1 MTALASSSQITGSS
15 DIIAPENLGSKRH
28 IHTVLLIA
36 LFAVEAMIFY
46 AHVARDIAPYYPS
59 NFDQLAYYLA
69 TYDLTSAFHA
79 RGPSVLV
86 EELLQPNNAT
96 GTTFVLQGALL
107 SLIGGENRTAIL
119 SVNLVYLLTLQF
131 VFFVVIRTRTGS
143 TDLAWIG
150 MALMLSLST
159 LFNDRGGIYDYRIDF
174 SAFCLYGTWTC
185 LLVWSGSFLR
195 TRRTLV
201 AAAVGILLVYSRFF
215 TIVYVGGVLGTLL
228 AINTYRIWRNP
239 SPYRTAVAARRIRNI
254 LLSGTIIAVICGAR
268 LFLSRAAIYDYYVV
282 GHVLG
287 EEKFIR
293 AHELGIYTVA
303 GHLLYYPKSI
313 LENHV
318 GLLTLLMTGALAGW
332 SLWSQR
338 VTTSELFTRLRRF
351 RQEFITLGLAILI
364 PVAFLTINVSK
375 SPVVGGIVAV
385 PILLALVLF
394 GAAVWPRGGRLEL
407 APPWTRMLPALVMAI
422 ALTAFVSNALSS
434 KDLPARADLQRITLL
449 AKTIAAYAADN
460 SLTRLTMSSD
470 RVVDYQNAATPKL
483 FSIEILHRHLDI
495 DPRFG
500 HGVYGIF
507 ATSREDALRLFAD
520 SDVIVLTDAVTD
532 RSHPYPMNTKIKE
545 YWDELWQWTNQN
557 RALLFST
564 EIYGIPYRV
573 FVRPLP
579 RWKTSIG
586 GRRPAT
592 ALHRARLVCDF
603 GTERR
608 GILQCGVFITAPA

>member
-1 MTALASSSQITGSS
+1 MTALVSSSQITELS
-15 DIIAPENLGSKRH
+15 DIITPENLGAKRR

-36 LFAVEAMIFY
+36 LFAAEAMIFY
-46 AHVARDIAPYYPS
+46 MHVARDIAPFYPS
-59 NFDQLAYYLA
+59 NFDQLSYYIA
-69 TYDLTSAFHA
+69 TYDLISTFHA
-79 RGPSVLV
+79 RGLSVLV
-86 EELLQPNNAT
+86 EELLQPGSAT

-119 SVNLVYLLTLQF
+119 SINLVYLLALQF
-131 VFFVVIRTRTGS
+131 VFFVVIRMRTGR
-143 TDLAWIG
+143 TDLAWIA
-150 MALMLSLST
+150 MALLLSLST
-159 LFNDRGGIYDYRIDF
+159 LFNGAGGIYDYRIDF
-174 SAFCLYGTWTC
+174 SAFCLYGIWTC
-185 LLVWSGSFLR
+185 LIIWSGSFLR
-195 TRRTLV
+195 TRRTLLV
-201 AAAVGILLVYSRFF
+201 AAVGILLVYSRFF
-215 TIVYVGGVLGTLL
+215 TIIYVGGVLGALL
-228 AINTYRIWRNP
+228 AINTYGIWRNP

-254 LLSGTIIAVICGAR
+254 LLSGTIIAAICGAR

-313 LENHV
+313 IEKHV
-318 GLLTLLMTGALAGW
+318 GLLTLLMAGALAGW
-332 SLWSQR
+332 SLWSDR
-338 VTTSELFTRLRRF
+338 VTTSELFTRPRRF

-364 PVAFLTINVSK
+364 PVAVLTINVSK

-385 PILLALVLF
+385 PVVLAMVLF
-394 GAAVWPRGGRLEL
+394 GAAVWPREGRPKLT
-407 APPWTRMLPALVMAI
+407 PPWARILPALVMAI
-422 ALTAFVSNALSS
+422 ALTAFVSKGLSS
-434 KDLPARADLQRITLL
+434 KHLPAREDLERITLL
-449 AKTIAAYAADN
+449 AKTIATYAADN
-460 SLTRLTMSSD
+460 NLTRLTMSSD

-483 FSIEILHRHLDI
+483 FSIEMLHRNLDI

-500 HGVYGIF
+500 HSVYGIF

-532 RSHPYPMNTKIKE
+532 RSYPYPMNTKIKE
-545 YWDELWQWTNQN
+545 YWDELWEWTNQN

-579 RWKTSIG
+579 RGTPQLE
-586 GRRPAT
+586 RPA
-592 ALHRARLVCDF
+592 AGD
-603 GTERR
+603 
-608 GILQCGVFITAPA
+608 

>member
-1 MTALASSSQITGSS
+1 MTALVSSSQITKLS
-15 DIIAPENLGSKRH
+15 DIITPENLGAKRR

-36 LFAVEAMIFY
+36 LFAAEAMIFY
-46 AHVARDIAPYYPS
+46 MHVARDIAPFYPS
-59 NFDQLAYYLA
+59 NFDQLSYYIA
-69 TYDLTSAFHA
+69 TYDLISTFHA
-79 RGPSVLV
+79 RGLSVLV
-86 EELLQPNNAT
+86 EELLQPGSAT

-107 SLIGGENRTAIL
+107 SLIGGENRTAIR
-119 SVNLVYLLTLQF
+119 SINLVYLLALQF
-131 VFFVVIRTRTGS
+131 VFFVVIRMRTGR
-143 TDLAWIG
+143 TDLAWIA
-150 MALMLSLST
+150 MALLLSLST
-159 LFNDRGGIYDYRIDF
+159 LFNGAGGIYDYRIDF
-174 SAFCLYGTWTC
+174 SAFCLYGIWTC
-185 LLVWSGSFLR
+185 LIIWSGSFLR
-195 TRRTLV
+195 TRRTLLV
-201 AAAVGILLVYSRFF
+201 AAVGILLVYSRFF
-215 TIVYVGGVLGTLL
+215 TIIYVGGVLGALL
-228 AINTYRIWRNP
+228 AINTYGIWRNP

-254 LLSGTIIAVICGAR
+254 LLSGTIIAAICGAR

-313 LENHV
+313 IEKHV
-318 GLLTLLMTGALAGW
+318 GLLTLLMAGALAGW
-332 SLWSQR
+332 SLWSDR
-338 VTTSELFTRLRRF
+338 VTTSELFTRPRRF

-364 PVAFLTINVSK
+364 PVAVLTINVSK

-385 PILLALVLF
+385 PVVLAMVLF
-394 GAAVWPRGGRLEL
+394 GAAVWPREGRPKLT
-407 APPWTRMLPALVMAI
+407 PPWARILPALVMAI
-422 ALTAFVSNALSS
+422 ALTAFVSKGLSS
-434 KDLPARADLQRITLL
+434 KHLPAREDLERITLL
-449 AKTIAAYAADN
+449 AKTIATYAADN
-460 SLTRLTMSSD
+460 NLTRLTMSSD

-483 FSIEILHRHLDI
+483 FSIEMLHRNLDI

-500 HGVYGIF
+500 HSVYGIF

-532 RSHPYPMNTKIKE
+532 RSQPYPMNTKIKE

-579 RWKTSIG
+579 RGTPQLE
-586 GRRPAT
+586 RPA
-592 ALHRARLVCDF
+592 AGD
-603 GTERR
+603 
-608 GILQCGVFITAPA
+608 